1 MLKYIYFILSG
12 ITSIAMFYLFED
24 NNEGEKY
31 LFYLYTLLIGLPF
44 LISILIVRYKSLTLF
59 GVGYILIAG
68 IALWF
73 VSVYGSFLSFGL
85 AVPVLGAIS
94 AHLINQ
100 ITFWNVETSTKKNFL
115 FPLIGFISSFIG
127 IFSFWKV
134 YENYESNRIWLIAP
148 IFLWQ
153 ISIGYLIV
161 RKEKLIL
168 EDERNHK

>member
-12 ITSIAMFYLFED
+12 ITSVVMFYLFED

-31 LFYLYTLLIGLPF
+31 LFYLYTLLIGVPF

-59 GVGYILIAG
+59 GIGYILIAG
-68 IALWF
+68 IALWGACA
-73 VSVYGSFLSFGL
+73 YASFLSFGL
-85 AVPVLGAIS
+85 ATPILGAIS

-100 ITFWNVETSTKKNFL
+100 ITFWNVEFSTKKNFL
-115 FPLIGFISSFIG
+115 YPLIGFSSSLIG
-127 IFSFWKV
+127 VLFFWKF
-134 YENYESNRIWLIAP
+134 YEDYESKNLWLVLP
-148 IFLWQ
+148 VFLWQ

-168 EDERNHK
+168 KNERNHK